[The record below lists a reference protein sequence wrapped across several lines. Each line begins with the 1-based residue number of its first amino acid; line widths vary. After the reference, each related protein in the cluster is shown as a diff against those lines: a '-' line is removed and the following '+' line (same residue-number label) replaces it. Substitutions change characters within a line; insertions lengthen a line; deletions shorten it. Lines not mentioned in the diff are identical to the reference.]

1 MDVLTHSLLPF
12 AAILLG
18 LVVIHEAAHYMTAK
32 LFGVKVLEAGIGIP
46 PKIWSFRWHDTDYSI
61 NALPLGAFV
70 RMLGEED
77 PSDPESLAAQPK
89 WKRTVI
95 IGSGAFMNIVV
106 AVILFSVALMLPHT
120 VSVGGAKISSV
131 APDSPAA
138 HAGLQEGDEITKVN
152 GRSVKS
158 FEDASYLIRLYQ
170 GSHIDFT
177 ITRPNPRT
185 GVAQTKNIDNVY
197 ARWNPQ
203 PFADACGVKQK
214 EGPTGIT
221 IGHGASV
228 PVSRTPQETAQL
240 FTQSKQDVAAYN
252 KQVAPGSPGYCYGGA
267 NFGFVPLN
275 SALCNDLG
283 GQQRAD
289 AVALKQQLFAKAP
302 APCYQFSPGPAL
314 EAQTTSTHQAPL
326 TAIKNGARMSAETVI
341 LARNQVWSLVRGFTQ
356 AQPLT
361 GPVGIA
367 QATGEVVHQAGWQS
381 LILLAASISIS
392 LGILNF
398 LPIPMLDGGRLFFIF
413 IEFVRGGRRIAPEK
427 EALVHL
433 VGLVAMLALFVVVTY
448 FDIVRIVSGGSLL
461 R

>member
-1 MDVLTHSLLPF
+1 MDVLTRSILPF
-12 AAILLG
+12 AVILLG
-18 LVVIHEAAHYMTAK
+18 LVVIHEAGHYVTAK

-46 PKIWSFRWHDTDYSI
+46 PKIWGVRWRGTEYSI

-89 WKRTVI
+89 WKRTII
-95 IGSGAFMNIVV
+95 IGSGAFLNVLV
-106 AVILFSVALMLPHT
+106 AVILFSVALMIPHT
-120 VSVGGAKISSV
+120 VSVGGAKIASV

-138 HAGLQEGDEITKVN
+138 RAGLQAGDQITQVN
-152 GRSVKS
+152 GRAVKS

-170 GSHIDFT
+170 GSRIDFAVM
-177 ITRPNPRT
+177 RPNPQTGAAQRT
-185 GVAQTKNIDNVY
+185 EIDNVY

-203 PFADACGVKQK
+203 PYTDACGVKQK

-221 IGHGASV
+221 IGYGAVV
-228 PVSRTPQETAQL
+228 PVGRTATETAQL
-240 FTQSKQDVAAYN
+240 FNQSKQDYQAYTRDAAAS
-252 KQVAPGSPGYCYGGA
+252 APPGCGA
-267 NFGFVPLN
+267 SKFGFD
-275 SALCNDLG
+275 ALTAARCSGLG
-283 GQQRAD
+283 PQQQAEAR
-289 AVALKQQLFAKAP
+289 ALKAELFAGTP
-302 APCYQFSPGPAL
+302 NPCWVFNPPQAF
-314 EAQTTSTHQAPL
+314 EARTTSVRQAPL
-326 TAIKNGARMSAETVI
+326 PAFKTGARMTLETVI
-341 LARNQVWSLVRGFTQ
+341 LGRNQVWGLVRGFTG

-367 QATGEVVHQAGWQS
+367 QATGEVVNQAGWQS

-413 IEFVRGGRRIAPEK
+413 IEFLRGGRRIAPEK
-427 EALVHL
+427 EAFVHL
-433 VGLVAMLALFVVVTY
+433 VGLVAMLTLFVVVTY